1 MTAAIAIEE
10 RGIYFPGAG
19 MTLDWIPGA
28 GLAVAGAILSFWRG
42 AAVTEEKLNV
52 LSKEIARVEG
62 EGRAFQNSIHADF
75 HETLEKLNNVVTQM
89 LVNIARQSEFNRACT
104 KTMES
109 INARVEN
116 HDSVMMKNHTDIELL
131 KAQGGGQKA

>member
-1 MTAAIAIEE
+1 MTAAIE
-10 RGIYFPGAG
+10 REGIIVPGAE

-52 LSKEIARVEG
+52 LSKEIARVES

-131 KAQGGGQKA
+131 KAQGGGQKT

>member
-1 MTAAIAIEE
+1 MTAALRREQIT
-10 RGIYFPGAG
+10 FPGAG

-28 GLAVAGAILSFWRG
+28 GLAVAGGALSLWRS
-42 AAVTEEKLNV
+42 AVMTEEKVRGL
-52 LSKEIARVEG
+52 KEEITRVESDS
-62 EGRAFQNSIHADF
+62 RAFQNSIHAEF

-116 HDSVMMKNHTDIELL
+116 HDVIMMKNHTDIELL
-131 KAQGGGQKA
+131 KAAGKQS